1 MRSVNEDDIKIQVT
15 SNFNLLLY
23 KFLVQIFQANFKSKI
38 IKIFSIL
45 FIPVK

>member
-23 KFLVQIFQANFKSKI
+23 KFFSANIS
-38 IKIFSIL
+38 S
-45 FIPVK
+45 